1 MCITEACSTKSLLT
15 NTHNRIWRGLSNL
28 QQRPRYNPSSH
39 SEVQRFMLI
48 IITLPWLFNLCLI
61 GFITHISLGPPK
73 FNGCLTCY
81 CFFFFLRIKEKKS
94 KFMPF
99 SARDTNQINM
109 QIININQSVLSPG
122 ALMQAPLFTE
132 LLLNDIVSKS
142 EPIVSLYELLPWEQ
156 RDRQAEIESCYILRV
171 CSLHTSYET
180 SSGL

>member
-1 MCITEACSTKSLLT
+1 MSNWIHYAHLTRPSKVQWVLNLL
-15 NTHNRIWRGLSNL
+15 
-28 QQRPRYNPSSH
+28 
-39 SEVQRFMLI
+39 
-48 IITLPWLFNLCLI
+48 LFL
-61 GFITHISLGPPK
+61 
-73 FNGCLTCY
+73 
-81 CFFFFLRIKEKKS
+81 FFLRIKEKKS

-156 RDRQAEIESCYILRV
+156 RDRQAETESCYILRV